1 MFVYKGLDNKQKPC
15 QGLVMGKHETP
26 MSVNQ
31 SNELLDLVIERL
43 EDEDYLTSDKLDDII
58 HESADSF
65 VPVYY
70 SDQVDAWRTMG
81 CPEPEMD
88 YSAPDATIFDRISLA
103 IYETALGW
111 LQAFA
116 SEVRETDAVEEV
128 TSAFRA
134 VRESYGVSKG
144 YENLAKAILN

>member
-1 MFVYKGLDNKQKPC
+1 VFVYRGLDKDRKPC
-15 QGLVMGKHETP
+15 QDIVMGKHETP

-43 EDEDYLTSDKLDDII
+43 EEEDYLTSDKLDDII

-70 SDQVDAWRTMG
+70 TEQVDEWRTMG

-88 YSAPDATIFDRISLA
+88 SAPDAGIFDRIALA
-103 IYETALGW
+103 IYETALDW
-111 LQAFA
+111 LLALA
-116 SEVRETDAVEEV
+116 SEVSETDTLEEV
-128 TSAFRA
+128 ASAFRA
-134 VRESYGVSKG
+134 VRTAFGVNEG
-144 YENLAKAILN
+144 YDNLAKAILA

>member
-1 MFVYKGLDNKQKPC
+1 
-15 QGLVMGKHETP
+15 MGKHETP

-43 EDEDYLTSDKLDDII
+43 EQEDYLTSDKLDDII

-70 SDQVDAWRTMG
+70 TDQLEGWRTMG
-81 CPEPEMD
+81 CPEPEEIGVLEG
-88 YSAPDATIFDRISLA
+88 ALIFDLMARA
-103 IYETALGW
+103 IYETALEW

-116 SEVRETDAVEEV
+116 SEVRETDTVEEV
-128 TSAFRA
+128 ISAFRA

-144 YENLAKAILN
+144 YENLAKAILT